1 MKRETTYETRRPDAL
16 LEVSGLGMQFGG
28 LKALDKVSLSVERGE
43 FVGIIGPNGAGK
55 TTFFHAISGVLVP
68 SSGEVRIAG
77 HRMNGKGPDA
87 FCQLGVAR
95 TFQTPR
101 VFGDMSVRDNVRFAH
116 TFGGKRDSRVHR
128 GSGAQRIED
137 ALQAVGIEGALD
149 EPAGS
154 LPPAR
159 QRQLEIAMALAT
171 EPRLLLLDEVAAG
184 LTEGEVES
192 VARLIG
198 RLRSQYGLTVVWI
211 EHAVKTL
218 MQAVD
223 RVAVLNFGQ
232 LLADGTPAQIAADA
246 RVVDAYLGEE
256 AQA

>member
-1 MKRETTYETRRPDAL
+1 
-16 LEVSGLGMQFGG
+16 
-28 LKALDKVSLSVERGE
+28 
-43 FVGIIGPNGAGK
+43 
-55 TTFFHAISGVLVP
+55 
-68 SSGEVRIAG
+68 
-77 HRMNGKGPDA
+77 
-87 FCQLGVAR
+87 
-95 TFQTPR
+95 
-101 VFGDMSVRDNVRFAH
+101 
-116 TFGGKRDSRVHR
+116 
-128 GSGAQRIED
+128 
-137 ALQAVGIEGALD
+137 
-149 EPAGS
+149 
-154 LPPAR
+154 
-159 QRQLEIAMALAT
+159 MALAT

-256 AQA
+256 TQA